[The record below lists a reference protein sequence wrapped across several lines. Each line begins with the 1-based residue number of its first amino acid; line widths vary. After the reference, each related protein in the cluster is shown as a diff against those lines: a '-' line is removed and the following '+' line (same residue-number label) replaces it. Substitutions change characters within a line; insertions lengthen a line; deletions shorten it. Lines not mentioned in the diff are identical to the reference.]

1 MKHKYL
7 FVNLLILMD
16 LLVIIA
22 YVLVLAINGLMGK
35 SQRVIASICAA
46 NNSQR
51 RTKMGPKIT
60 CMLLNHIARVPLGD
74 QAILLTIYAILE
86 PSAGK
91 TLASVQGPRHHK

>member
-1 MKHKYL
+1 
-7 FVNLLILMD
+7 MD
-16 LLVIIA
+16 FLVIIA
-22 YVLVLAINGLMGK
+22 YVRLLAINGLMGK
-35 SQRVIASICAA
+35 SQRVHASIWAA
-46 NNSQR
+46 NNSRR
-51 RTKMGPKIT
+51 RTEMGPKIT